1 MNAGQEPAFTIGI
14 EEEYL
19 LVDPETRDLAQ
30 NPPDSIL
37 RDCRAQVGDRV
48 VPEFL
53 RAQIEVGT
61 KVCHSVAEAAAELK
75 SLRRC
80 IRDVAAAHGLAMI
93 AASTHPSADW
103 DMQMHTDK
111 DRYNILAR
119 DLQAVARRM
128 VICGMHVHVGIE
140 DEDLRIE
147 LLNQVGYFLPH
158 LLALST

>member
-1 MNAGQEPAFTIGI
+1 MNAAQEPAFTIGI

-30 NPPDSIL
+30 DPPDSIL
-37 RDCRAQVGDRV
+37 RDCRAQVGDLV

-61 KVCHSVAEAAAELK
+61 KVCRSIGEAAVELK
-75 SLRRC
+75 GLRRC
-80 IRDVAAAHGLAMI
+80 IREVAGQHGLAMI
-93 AASTHPSADW
+93 AASTHPFADW

-119 DLQAVARRM
+119 DLQALASASS
-128 VICGMHVHVGIE
+128 GMFRLKCSPACII
-140 DEDLRIE
+140 DWTANSL
-147 LLNQVGYFLPH
+147 
-158 LLALST
+158 